1 LNMSESL
8 ILISHD
14 SGSVAATDAAQQLI
28 EEALSLGALIGS
40 VRTPE
45 ENEAANKAQVAL
57 KTVRKQIEEAYRA
70 AKDPLVHIGRKLDV
84 TFRMLTDELDK
95 ENGRIA
101 HLAGEFGLAE
111 NRRLAAERALAQEA
125 LAKLEREKAQAMAA
139 APPTLEAQ
147 QLVMD
152 DFSRRQAME
161 TPLPST
167 PTRAAGQK
175 IREDWEIKIVN
186 VIELARW
193 VLSTGKWDVLNI
205 EVRKGVVKELLEGGM
220 TSIPGLECK
229 KVPKAGVTLPRAQKS
244 IDV

>member
-1 LNMSESL
+1 MSESL

-14 SGSVAATDAAQQLI
+14 SNSVAATDAAQQLI
-28 EEALSLGALIGS
+28 EEALSIGALIGS
-40 VRTPE
+40 VRNAD
-45 ENEAANKAQVAL
+45 ENEEATKAQVAI
-57 KTVRKQIEEAYRA
+57 KSVRKQIEEAYRSC
-70 AKDPLVHIGRKLDV
+70 KDPLVHIGRKLDV

-101 HLAGEFGLAE
+101 RLAGEFGMAE
-111 NRRLAAERALAQEA
+111 NRRIAAERALAQEA

-139 APPTLEAQ
+139 APATLEAQ

-152 DFSRRQAME
+152 DFSRRQARE
-161 TPLPST
+161 LPLPSA

-175 IREDWEIKIVN
+175 IREEWDIRTIN

-193 VLSTGKWDVLNI
+193 ALSTGKWDVLNI

-220 TSIPGLECK
+220 TSIPGLECR
-229 KVPKAGVTLPRAQKS
+229 KVPKAGVTLPRAQKA